1 MGSLAYAQEGAAATG
16 PGPLVQFL
24 PLLLVFAVFYFLLIR
39 PQQQKAKAHRVM
51 LGNLKRNDEVVTAG
65 GLYGKI
71 VELGETDVRLE
82 IASNVRVRI
91 DRMGARLSD
100 ALADGCARLVAHPT
114 PHQPDPAGTR
124 SAGGHPSSAGDRSGR
139 SAQE

>member
-1 MGSLAYAQEGAAATG
+1 MGSLAYAQEGAAAAG

-39 PQQQKAKAHRVM
+39 PQQQKAKAHKAM

-91 DRMGARLSD
+91 DRSRIETLLGGKARKD
-100 ALADGCARLVAHPT
+100 AKEGRDGKEK
-114 PHQPDPAGTR
+114 G
-124 SAGGHPSSAGDRSGR
+124 
-139 SAQE
+139 